1 MGRRLPGH
9 AASKAISAINKD
21 MWWGDDGNSTSTEG
35 TKSSKLSTSL
45 SSEARSEIWAAQREM
60 WSAYAAVTAGLDKKR
75 VSTSALASASAVE

>member
-9 AASKAISAINKD
+9 AASEAISAINKD
-21 MWWGDDGNSTSTEG
+21 MWWGDDGNSTEG